1 MIKILLM
8 QSKQSDVTIKT
19 PSPDENTVSDF
30 ISKSYPDFNVTIV
43 RQRIIYLWK
52 NWKILN

>member
-1 MIKILLM
+1 MIKILFM

-30 ISKSYPDFNVTIV
+30 VSKSYPDCNVTIV